1 MAKVISLLKTDNIP
15 FANQN
20 LKLSKTIGIEK
31 IEEHPRFK
39 SLFPIKTDVVER
51 IADNIKKNGY
61 DSSQPVHIWVKKEND
76 TEHLYLIDG
85 YTRLSASKKAGL
97 VTIPYFSHTNF
108 ETEEDAVKYA
118 LHLQVDRRNLE
129 GTALL
134 NAVKELMGT
143 DYIQNFEGNKNAAI
157 GELIGK
163 SEKTV
168 ERSNYVMANAT
179 EEQLAKIDEGSETP
193 NSIYNE
199 LKSDELI
206 NKSATEEQ
214 KAEIEAGTKNK
225 KEVVS
230 EIKQAKK
237 AKKEAEAE
245 TDFDDELSD
254 ALEDNSENPAPVFI
268 HERKEQVSDRLPPE
282 VDSERT
288 YERKQAYELGL
299 KKGSDLAYEIFD
311 YICSE
316 LENGK
321 SIQDIKDDEHF
332 SDFSVYKIYKAFS
345 LDENSQD
352 SEE

>member
-1 MAKVISLLKTDNIP
+1 MAKIISLATTNNIP

-20 LKLSKTIGIEK
+20 LKLSKTIGIDK

-39 SLFPIKTDVVER
+39 NLFPIKADVLER
-51 IADNIKKNGY
+51 ITNSIKEKGF
-61 DSSQPVHIWVKKEND
+61 DSSHPVQIWVKTEND

-85 YTRLSASKKAGL
+85 YTRLTASKKAGL
-97 VTIPYFSHTNF
+97 TAIPYYPHNEF

-118 LHLQVDRRNLE
+118 LHEQVDRRNLE

-143 DYIQNFEGNKNAAI
+143 EYIQNMAGNKNAAI
-157 GELIGK
+157 GEIIGK

-168 ERSNYVMANAT
+168 ERTNYVMANAT
-179 EEQLAKIDEGSETP
+179 EEQLAKIDAGTETP

-199 LKSDELI
+199 LKGDELI
-206 NKSATEEQ
+206 NTSATEEQ

-230 EIKQAKK
+230 EIKKAKK
-237 AKKEAEAE
+237 AQQEAEKE
-245 TDFDDELSD
+245 TDFDEDLSD
-254 ALEDNSENPAPVFI
+254 ALEDNSGNPAPVFV
-268 HERKEQVSDRLPPE
+268 HERKEVSDRLSPE

-288 YERKQAYELGL
+288 YERKQAYKLGL
-299 KKGSDLAYEIFD
+299 KKGSDLAYEIFE
-311 YICSE
+311 YICFE

-321 SIQDIKDDEHF
+321 TVQDIKDDEHF
-332 SDFSVYKIYKAFS
+332 SDFSVYKIYRAFS
-345 LDENSQD
+345 LDENSTD
-352 SEE
+352 NEE